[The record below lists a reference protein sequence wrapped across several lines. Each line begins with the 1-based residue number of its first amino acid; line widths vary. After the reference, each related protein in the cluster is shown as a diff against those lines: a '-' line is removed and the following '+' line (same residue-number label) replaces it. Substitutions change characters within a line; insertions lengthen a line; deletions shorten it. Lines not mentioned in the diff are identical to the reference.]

1 MQVSRG
7 GEGFSPINERAEE
20 GNEDGQHAISR
31 SRKNLRGILVEG
43 DLSDLQIMRLCFKQF
58 QASLSSV
65 PPSRAIFFSFFL
77 FLLPPLERPC
87 ASTKGRVGFSREREN
102 FGKEILGKTRGEE
115 PPPPPVLFPFT
126 FWKKNSGGSGM
137 PGSWNSC
144 KVFLKEFLRRIKD
157 DPGIFSDVPEEIF
170 DTVNP
175 LN

>member
-20 GNEDGQHAISR
+20 GHEDGQHAI

-87 ASTKGRVGFSREREN
+87 ASTKGRVGFSRRERISGRKFWEKPEERN
-102 FGKEILGKTRGEE
+102 PSLPLPCSVSLHLLEEKFRRIWNAGILEFVQGVSQGI
-115 PPPPPVLFPFT
+115 
-126 FWKKNSGGSGM
+126 
-137 PGSWNSC
+137 
-144 KVFLKEFLRRIKD
+144 LKEDK
-157 DPGIFSDVPEEIF
+157 G
-170 DTVNP
+170 
-175 LN
+175 

>member
-20 GNEDGQHAISR
+20 GNEDGQHAI

-87 ASTKGRVGFSREREN
+87 ASTKGRVGFSRERISGRKFWE
-102 FGKEILGKTRGEE
+102 KPEE
-115 PPPPPVLFPFT
+115 RNLPPPLFCFPSPFGRKIPEDLECRDLGIRARC
-126 FWKKNSGGSGM
+126 FSRNS
-137 PGSWNSC
+137 
-144 KVFLKEFLRRIKD
+144 
-157 DPGIFSDVPEEIF
+157 
-170 DTVNP
+170 
-175 LN
+175 

>member
-87 ASTKGRVGFSREREN
+87 ASTKGRVGFSRERISGRKFWE
-102 FGKEILGKTRGEE
+102 KPEE
-115 PPPPPVLFPFT
+115 RNPPPPVLLPFT

-170 DTVNP
+170 DNP

>member
-115 PPPPPVLFPFT
+115 TPLFCFPSPFGRKIPEDLECRDLGIRARC
-126 FWKKNSGGSGM
+126 FSRNS
-137 PGSWNSC
+137 
-144 KVFLKEFLRRIKD
+144 
-157 DPGIFSDVPEEIF
+157 
-170 DTVNP
+170 
-175 LN
+175 

>member
-20 GNEDGQHAISR
+20 GNEDGQHAI

-87 ASTKGRVGFSREREN
+87 ASTKGRVGFSRERISGRKFWEKPEERN
-102 FGKEILGKTRGEE
+102 PSPPCSVSLHLLEEKFRRIWNAGILEFVQGVSQGI
-115 PPPPPVLFPFT
+115 
-126 FWKKNSGGSGM
+126 
-137 PGSWNSC
+137 
-144 KVFLKEFLRRIKD
+144 LKEDK
-157 DPGIFSDVPEEIF
+157 G
-170 DTVNP
+170 
-175 LN
+175 

>member
-77 FLLPPLERPC
+77 FLLPPLGRPC

-115 PPPPPVLFPFT
+115 PPPPCSVSLHLLEEKFRRI
-126 FWKKNSGGSGM
+126 
-137 PGSWNSC
+137 WNAGILEFVQGVSQGI
-144 KVFLKEFLRRIKD
+144 LKEDK
-157 DPGIFSDVPEEIF
+157 G
-170 DTVNP
+170 
-175 LN
+175 

>member
-65 PPSRAIFFSFFL
+65 PSSRAIFFSFFL

-87 ASTKGRVGFSREREN
+87 ASTKGRVGFSRERISGRKFWE
-102 FGKEILGKTRGEE
+102 KPEE
-115 PPPPPVLFPFT
+115 RNLPPPCSVSLHLLEEKFRRI
-126 FWKKNSGGSGM
+126 
-137 PGSWNSC
+137 WNAGILEFVQGVSQGI
-144 KVFLKEFLRRIKD
+144 LKEDK
-157 DPGIFSDVPEEIF
+157 G
-170 DTVNP
+170 
-175 LN
+175 